1 MSIFT
6 ALRAGVSGLT
16 SNASA
21 LAVISDNI
29 ANTNTIGYKRVQA
42 EFSALVSTSDP
53 NSTIFNA
60 GGVTSSTRR
69 FVDQQGPTEQTGSST
84 DLAIIG
90 DGFFIVTDDPAA
102 QNGAGGGLFTRAGS
116 FSLDGAGRLVNAQG
130 FFLLGAPLLDGQTDP
145 NPTSLAALQPISLA
159 GVGANAEATQNL
171 SISANLDSRGE
182 VAAVPYA
189 VGAFSAGAQIP
200 QVERSVELI
209 DSLGNPRSLTLGFSK
224 VAPNEWAMEVF
235 IRPPN
240 LVQNAPDLDLDNDP
254 LTPPFTPPPG
264 YIVSG
269 RLQFNSDGVLV
280 SYQQDGT
287 PPPAPGAPPVTDVQ
301 LPLRWAAATGA
312 DPNTVVD
319 FELGN
324 VGQLAIPST
333 LNSSTADGSVPGDL
347 VGVSVSR
354 DGVLSAQFSNGQTEQ
369 LFLIPIATFLN
380 PNGLAPER
388 GATFR
393 ITPDSGIFTLN
404 TPGQGGSGVVQ
415 SNALESSNVDL
426 GSEFASLIVTQRAYS
441 ASSQIVQTAD
451 ELLQELINIPN

>member
-21 LAVISDNI
+21 LATISDNI

-69 FVDQQGPTEQTGSST
+69 FISQQGPTQQTGSST
-84 DLAIIG
+84 DLTIVG
-90 DGFFIVTDDPAA
+90 DGFFIVTDDA
-102 QNGAGGGLFTRAGS
+102 QATNGAGGGLFTRAGS

-130 FFLLGAPLLDGQTDP
+130 FFLLGAPILDGQTDP
-145 NPTSLAALQPISLA
+145 NPTSLAALQPINLG
-159 GVGANAEATQNL
+159 GVGANAQATENL
-171 SISANLDSRGE
+171 SISANLDSRQTPSTT
-182 VAAVPYA
+182 PYT
-189 VGAFSAGAQIP
+189 VGDFSSGGQIA

-209 DSLGNPRSLTLGFSK
+209 DSLGNPRSITLGFTK
-224 VAPNEWAMEVF
+224 TAPNTWQLEVF
-235 IRPPN
+235 VRPSD
-240 LVQNAPDLDLDNDP
+240 LVTNSPALDLDNDP
-254 LTPPFTPPPG
+254 TTPSVTPPPG

-269 RLQFNSDGVLV
+269 TLQFNSDGQLT
-280 SYQQDGT
+280 SYVQDGQ
-287 PPPAPGAPPVTDVQ
+287 PAPSPATTRIQ
-301 LPLRWAAATGA
+301 LPLRWDPASGA
-312 DPNTVVD
+312 DPATVVD
-319 FELGN
+319 FDLGN

-347 VGVSVSR
+347 VGVTIAR
-354 DGVLSAQFSNGQTEQ
+354 DGVLSAQFSNGQTRQ
-369 LFLIPIATFLN
+369 LFLIPVATFLN
-380 PNGLAPER
+380 PDGLAPDR

-393 ITPDSGIFTLN
+393 LTPNSGVFTLN
-404 TPGQGGSGVVQ
+404 TPGQGGSGIIQ
-415 SNALESSNVDL
+415 ANALESSNVDL
-426 GSEFASLIVTQRAYS
+426 GSEFADLIVTQRAYS

-451 ELLQELINIPN
+451 QLLQELINIPN